1 MFVFRRCESHFAVS
15 FANDRAYRRLS
26 IQIQGPAFRDCFCA
40 LWHETLFHF
49 ALFKKSCFVKCVV
62 CFLTFYT
69 LVLVFYKFLE
79 VHLHFA
85 LNVRSD
91 VDDNVVVAISHEHWD
106 CSDVDDNVVV
116 AVSEEHWDC
125 LRHFA
130 TRSLLVAFVFSL
142 SVRNSDTFLSVPR
155 VFWSCLMHAPAT

>member
-1 MFVFRRCESHFAVS
+1 MLLLFLTQTDAIGQCNCWSCDVLIRTDRQTRAEGMFVFRRCESHFAVS

-62 CFLTFYT
+62 CSLRFYT

-85 LNVRSD
+85 LNVHSD
-91 VDDNVVVAISHEHWD
+91 VDDNVVVAISQEHWD
-106 CSDVDDNVVV
+106 CS
-116 AVSEEHWDC
+116 
-125 LRHFA
+125 RHFA
-130 TRSLLVAFVFSL
+130 TRSLLVAFLFS
-142 SVRNSDTFLSVPR
+142 FL
-155 VFWSCLMHAPAT
+155 CQ